1 MLKKQARIQ
10 SVDWAESTLYNDE
23 IFAKKKN
30 LFFKNFDVTLENHTE
45 EGGNQVEAEEIELET

>member
-1 MLKKQARIQ
+1 MKQARVQ

-30 LFFKNFDVTLENHTE
+30 GFFRNFNVDL
-45 EGGNQVEAEEIELET
+45 

>member
-1 MLKKQARIQ
+1 MARLE

-30 LFFKNFDVTLENHTE
+30 LFFKNFDVNVEHNTD
-45 EGGNQVEAEEIELET
+45 EGGN